1 MSYRKVIN
9 YGVDRNLDV
18 HKVKRHHYSKEMIE
32 LMAKETRIL
41 NIDESSYDKWEYNY
55 LSWCKKGQRN
65 TQKQVRIVPA
75 VSLIAVTDS
84 NGNIY
89 SSLHQ
94 SNSNEN
100 TTMLVITELVS
111 ILDIEDD
118 CWRENSVLLLDNCR
132 PHKSKN
138 VQKLLRDLRVPT
150 LFASPYSANQCPVEM
165 IFSQLKKGDHNPQKR
180 KTTKS

>member
-89 SSLHQ
+89 SSLH
-94 SNSNEN
+94 
-100 TTMLVITELVS
+100 
-111 ILDIEDD
+111 
-118 CWRENSVLLLDNCR
+118 
-132 PHKSKN
+132 
-138 VQKLLRDLRVPT
+138 
-150 LFASPYSANQCPVEM
+150 
-165 IFSQLKKGDHNPQKR
+165 
-180 KTTKS
+180 